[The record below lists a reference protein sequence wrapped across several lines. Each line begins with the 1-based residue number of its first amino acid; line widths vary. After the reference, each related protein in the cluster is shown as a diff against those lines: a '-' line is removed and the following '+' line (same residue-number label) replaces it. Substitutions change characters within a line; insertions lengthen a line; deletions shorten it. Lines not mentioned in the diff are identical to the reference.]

1 MNVGRVVVLLA
12 GVTIL
17 VLNAAGVIVV
27 LIVPRTVS
35 GPARI
40 PLKTVR
46 WAFSAVS
53 SLFRNYTAK
62 DRILALSEPVAMMV
76 LLASWLAIT
85 VFGFTLVDWGL
96 GTSPLDQAFT
106 QSGSSVFT
114 LGTSSDSHFG
124 PSVISYSEAGLGLL
138 IVALFITYF
147 IAAASGLV
155 LVALQI
161 AYLPTLYSSYNRR
174 ETMVTLLQSRA
185 GAPAWGPELL
195 IRHQLVGLFD
205 NLASLF
211 GEWER
216 WAADVAESHCRYPS
230 LLFLRSPRA
239 QNSWIVSLI
248 AVMDAAAICLA
259 LDPEGAPVEA
269 RLVLRMGFTCLQDL
283 AQITRTPYDPDPD
296 PDDEIALPRPEFDAA
311 CARLAEI
318 GYPGSRSV
326 EEAWPHFRGW
336 RVNYETIAYAL
347 ASLVNAPPARWTGP
361 RRMFPAETLEPD
373 RPTDRT
379 PTTGG

>member
-1 MNVGRVVVLLA
+1 VNVGRVVVLLA

-114 LGTSSDSHFG
+114 LGFVQGHG
-124 PSVISYSEAGLGLL
+124 AGSRA
-138 IVALFITYF
+138 VDF

-216 WAADVAESHCRYPS
+216 WAADVAESHCSYPS

-296 PDDEIALPRPEFDAA
+296 PDDEIALPRSEFDAA